1 MKSLKSLKS
10 CKSLKPFKS
19 FNVQRFQRF
28 QRLKRLQRSVMR
40 NIKLVIEYEGTNYHG
55 WQVQPGL
62 KTIQGVLQSKLSMI
76 TKADTEVIGAGRTDA
91 GVHALGQVA
100 NFRTDSRMTTEE
112 FKAALN
118 SVLPKDIVIKHVQ
131 EVEDDFHARYSAT
144 SRTYRYTILHS
155 TTPSAFLRNYTYL
168 VSYPLD
174 VDSMADACKGLL
186 GTHDFSSFA
195 STGDPVRSFVRTV
208 SDARILDTR
217 CSILDTGYWMLDARC
232 SMPACSTEHRL
243 ICFHME
249 ANAFLRGMVRSIAG
263 TLLEI
268 GKGKMP
274 PEKMKEILKAKDRSA
289 AGPSLPARG
298 LCLIKVDYV

>member
-1 MKSLKSLKS
+1 
-10 CKSLKPFKS
+10 
-19 FNVQRFQRF
+19 
-28 QRLKRLQRSVMR
+28 MR

-55 WQVQPGL
+55 WQMQPRL

-76 TKADTEVIGAGRTDA
+76 TKADAGVIGAGRTDA

-100 NFRTDSRMTTEE
+100 NFRTNSRMTPQE

-131 EVEDDFHARYSAT
+131 EAADDFHARYSAT
-144 SRTYRYTILHS
+144 SRTYRYTILNG
-155 TTPSAFLRNYTYL
+155 TTPSAFLRNYAYL
-168 VSYPLD
+168 VPHPLD
-174 VDSMADACKGLL
+174 VDSMADACRELL

-208 SDARILDTR
+208 SEARILDAG
-217 CSILDTGYWMLDARC
+217 CSMLGAGYSILV
-232 SMPACSTEHRL
+232 CSTEHRL
-243 ICFHME
+243 ICFHIE
-249 ANAFLRGMVRSIAG
+249 ANAFLRSMVRAIAG

-268 GKGKMP
+268 GKGKVP
-274 PEKMKEILKAKDRSA
+274 PEKMREILEAKTRSA

-298 LCLIKVDYV
+298 LCLIKVDYASRLCRR